1 MKRPYIILA
10 LYIVV
15 RNYSTSRELTKR
27 IHRFMKSIGKSV
39 LFRQSPLEH
48 FQFVDRIHSTKSEH
62 ILYKRFII
70 VIVDCLA
77 PHHIIEHLV
86 TNTRRPSSLGSRS
99 NLKISLNGYML
110 NDELI

>member
-86 TNTRRPSSLGSRS
+86 SIKTAVKPRITQQFKNQSER
-99 NLKISLNGYML
+99 IYV
-110 NDELI
+110 E